1 MKYFLELFSLG
12 GLVENQLKFVLVHGV
27 VSQEKL
33 LVGVPLLRRGE
44 HRVNAYSKSTHKLLE
59 GVFDH

>member
-1 MKYFLELFSLG
+1 VEYFLELLSLSR
-12 GLVENQLKFVLVHGV
+12 LVENQLKFVLVNGV
-27 VSQEKL
+27 ISQKKL

-44 HRVNAYSKSTHKLLE
+44 HRVDAYSKSTHELLE